1 MSEQC
6 CVFEHQMEEVKIVC
20 IGGSQMLHYSYSTG
34 YKTTVSQA
42 AGQHTADWH
51 QSCQQP
57 WAETEQKPEIDHH
70 NDDQQSRQNTEHT
83 AINKPYKP
91 KCSIQIHCS
100 DLNLYFYFGWFTIF

>member
-1 MSEQC
+1 MSVMSEQC

-20 IGGSQMLHYSYSTG
+20 IGRSQMLHYSYSTG

-57 WAETEQKPEIDHH
+57 WAETEQKPDMDHH
-70 NDDQQSRQNTEHT
+70 NDDQQSKRNGQ
-83 AINKPYKP
+83 
-91 KCSIQIHCS
+91 
-100 DLNLYFYFGWFTIF
+100 L